1 MAKKSWM
8 QLLALGLA
16 VLLMGMATPLRAF
29 GQMPATGVSDTELA
43 GGAGVSGLEMAMMAL
58 QPCSVEANIVLDKNL
73 VAKGDPM
80 VTVKLEQLNIF
91 GDVVWTD
98 YQTIRFA
105 GGSGEESPR
114 WNNLQP
120 GWYRLSLLPVLRYQL
135 TGIDSIEAG
144 TKVDNTVRFTLSI
157 LHNLWKF
164 EGRAWFR
171 LKLVQED
178 WMSDT
183 DRITNLVLPEP
194 QGGGCG

>member
-16 VLLMGMATPLRAF
+16 LLLMGMATPLHAV
-29 GQMPATGVSDTELA
+29 GDIPGS
-43 GGAGVSGLEMAMMAL
+43 GVSGMDPTDSVGLSGLELAAMMW

-80 VTVKLEQLNIF
+80 VTVRLERLN
-91 GDVVWTD
+91 DSRHVVWTD
-98 YQTIRFA
+98 YQTVRFS

-120 GWYRLSLLPVLRYQL
+120 GLYRLSLLPVLRYEL
-135 TGIDSIEAG
+135 DRIHSIEAG
-144 TKVDNTVRFTLSI
+144 TRQGAAVEFLLSKWPNI
-157 LHNLWKF
+157 WKF
-164 EGRAWFR
+164 EGRAWFDLR
-171 LKLVQED
+171 LVQPD

-183 DRITNLVLPEP
+183 DRMTNLVIPVR
-194 QGGGCG
+194 QGGGCE